1 MKKLNILICVF
12 TLLLIANGAFAEDLS
27 GKWLADVTSA
37 ETQCEDL
44 GWDPVG
50 NYTIE
55 IFKGEKSIII
65 VPQRPHVRYVGKF
78 LTDMP
83 NKAHLRA
90 TYMKD
95 GGYLTEIVDITFE
108 NSQSATGKTLW
119 QWSDGVF
126 ACGGSYSFVLKR
138 Q

>member
-1 MKKLNILICVF
+1 MKKFSVIIAVF
-12 TLLLIANGAFAEDLS
+12 VFLLVASGAFAEDLS
-27 GKWLADVTSA
+27 GQWSADVISA
-37 ETQCEDL
+37 DTRCEDL

-55 IFKGEKSIII
+55 ILKGEKSIII
-65 VPQRPHVRYVGKF
+65 VPERPHVRYVGKF
-78 LTDMP
+78 LPDIP

-95 GGYLTEIVDITFE
+95 GGYLTEIVDIDFK
-108 NSQSATGKTLW
+108 NSQSATGKTVW